1 MYLKMLHRRIKWRTT
16 SPGGRPSP
24 LDQGLAFTVR
34 FAYPDDHVALRR
46 LAALD
51 SSAPLPGP
59 LLVAEVGGELW
70 AAVSLVGDPRAIAD
84 PFHHTAE
91 LVALLRER
99 ADRTRGQPSDQPAPV
114 ASYSSIRACMSR
126 LQRSTGISRS

>member
-1 MYLKMLHRRIKWRTT
+1 MYLKMLQDLNKRLTRHRTKA
-16 SPGGRPSP
+16 GRSP
-24 LDQGLAFTVR
+24 LDDGLAFTIR
-34 FAYPDDHVALRR
+34 FAYPDDDAALHR

-51 SSAPLPGP
+51 SLPVPAGP

-70 AAVSLVGDPRAIAD
+70 AAVSLRGAAAIAD

-99 ADRTRGQPSDQPAPV
+99 SERLTRPGRSRPELQRALRV
-114 ASYSSIRACMSR
+114 ASP
-126 LQRSTGISRS
+126 

>member
-1 MYLKMLHRRIKWRTT
+1 MMYLKMLHPRIKRR
-16 SPGGRPSP
+16 SNGSDARRSP
-24 LDQGLAFTVR
+24 LDQGLGFTVR
-34 FAYPDDHVALRR
+34 FAYPDDDGALRR

-70 AAVSLVGDPRAIAD
+70 AAVTLSGEPRAIAD

-99 ADRTRGQPSDQPAPV
+99 ADRLAARQQQRATAV
-114 ASYSSIRACMSR
+114 AVLATAES
-126 LQRSTGISRS
+126 